1 MLNPIHFISILI
13 VFFFTLSEK
22 FRNDIFYIDMKINPK
37 RTVFYT
43 VAFIGGN
50 IMAFYDAPTW
60 SGYLTSCAMYM
71 AFLSV
76 IVLLILPMLKRYIA
90 H

>member
-1 MLNPIHFISILI
+1 MLNSIHFISILI
-13 VFFFTLSEK
+13 VLFFAMSEK
-22 FRNDIFYIDMKINPK
+22 FRNNIFYIDMKRKPK

-60 SGYLTSCAMYM
+60 SGYLISCSIYIV
-71 AFLSV
+71 FLSV
-76 IVLLILPMLKRYIA
+76 IVLLILPMLKRYVT